1 MPSLTFINLS
11 SNKLR
16 GSIPDLGSLSNLFY
30 FNAGN
35 NKLAGTI
42 PDFSSFSKLQ
52 YLLLH
57 GNNFEQDSFPKWIF
71 QMSNL
76 IELYLDS
83 SYMPGPIFPG
93 ISKLVDL
100 QVLSLSYCNVTGNI
114 TSDIQYLKHLQTL
127 YLDHNQLTGPIPQE
141 ISLIADLSYLDL
153 SNNALDPTVP
163 LAIKQMKNY
172 DPNNFLFANQSVPP
186 VSTGSPPVSASGG
199 SGSMYIIIAVV
210 VVVILGIAGAGFYLY
225 SLKMKKT
232 KSNAQKDSH
241 NQFNQWQP
249 QTVNQ
254 PQSPPLNQVQP
265 QPFIQIPPQ
274 TFGQQ
279 HPPELNQG
287 ISFDQ
292 SYSTPHGHPNQY
304 IQQSAQ
310 YHPAQMQMYSNGQV
324 EQTLQ
329 QQYPNAQFLGAQDS
343 PLTEKYSPQRH
354 SPGSSPEQTLVGA
367 NSLNQ
372 SVNLNSPYSND
383 QSLSISKA
391 ELPVLSAV
399 QSPFADLLLQPQP
412 PVLARN
418 DPNYSVSK
426 KEEIEIDSQPPLL
439 F

>member
-1 MPSLTFINLS
+1 MH
-11 SNKLR
+11 
-16 GSIPDLGSLSNLFY
+16 LGSLSNLFY

-93 ISKLVDL
+93 ISKLVGL

-114 TSDIQYLKHLQTL
+114 TLDIQYLKNLQTL

-153 SNNALDPTVP
+153 SNNELDPTVP

-186 VSTGSPPVSASGG
+186 VSTGVPPVSAGGG

-232 KSNAQKDSH
+232 KSNAQKDSY
-241 NQFNQWQP
+241 NQGQP
-249 QTVNQ
+249 QIVNQ
-254 PQSPPLNQVQP
+254 PQSPPFNQVQP
-265 QPFIQIPPQ
+265 QPFIQTPPQ
-274 TFGQQ
+274 MFAQQ
-279 HPPELNQG
+279 QPPELNRG
-287 ISFDQ
+287 TAFDQ
-292 SYSTPHGHPNQY
+292 PYSTPQGHPNQY
-304 IQQSAQ
+304 IQSAQ
-310 YHPAQMQMYSNGQV
+310 YHPAQMQVYSNGQV

-354 SPGSSPEQTLVGA
+354 SPGSSPEQTLVVT
-367 NSLNQ
+367 NTSYQ
-372 SVNLNSPYSND
+372 SVNLNSPYSNH
-383 QSLSISKA
+383 QSLSTSKA

-399 QSPFADLLLQPQP
+399 QSPFADLLLQPDHLQP

-418 DPNYSVSK
+418 DSNGPVSK